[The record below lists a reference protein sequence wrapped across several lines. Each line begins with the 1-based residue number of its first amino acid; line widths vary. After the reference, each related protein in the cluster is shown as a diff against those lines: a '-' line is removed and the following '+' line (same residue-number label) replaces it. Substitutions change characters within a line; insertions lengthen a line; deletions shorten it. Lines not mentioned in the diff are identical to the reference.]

1 MTGQPPPLVQKFLDK
16 LSKSRDLSISLV
28 VHALLI
34 AIFGTAILFKVV
46 PEKPEFISSENNFV
60 SKTEPISKPK
70 EPTPDLT
77 VPPTTFTTQGPANT
91 PTETFDVI
99 KTSAPNLLVIN
110 QGVTKV
116 DAATVSDPAKLPP
129 PRDVTYADGLTPE
142 VKQAIKDFSE
152 VWKGSK
158 DGSRKIEYDFT
169 AYIGQYQGGNWN
181 STVRMSQGKIETGSL
196 PNLLYLMS
204 HWTKDRVRT
213 NYRNVQAIR
222 LDSDELFSVKPPF
235 IFLSGTRDFTLTEKE
250 VENLRKY
257 LRVGGCVW
265 GDSSVPGKNSRF
277 DIAFKREMRRVVGG
291 DQDFEPLPAGHP
303 LFSQAYFK
311 DVRSVPAGL
320 NSYQLPVT
328 ALKMF
333 GEVSVIYTAND
344 YGDMWQIGLDASGKI
359 DLRRNAAGQ
368 PIAINESLY
377 AQRDV
382 YVRNI
387 SEESLETSF
396 KFGANVVMHLLTRWQ
411 NRVGSS
417 SAL

>member
-16 LSKSRDLSISLV
+16 LSKSRDLSISLF

-46 PEKPEFISSENNFV
+46 PPPPDFKSSEPSFV
-60 SKTEPISKPK
+60 SK
-70 EPTPDLT
+70 
-77 VPPTTFTTQGPANT
+77 
-91 PTETFDVI
+91 
-99 KTSAPNLLVIN
+99 
-110 QGVTKV
+110 
-116 DAATVSDPAKLPP
+116 SDPVKKLVMDDAKLPAP
-129 PRDVTYADGLTPE
+129 PTDFTAPGTSTPTDTFNVISTPVPGPLVIHQGIKKVDSAQVTAPDQLPKTPSVTYADGLTPE
-142 VKQAIKDFSE
+142 AKQAIKDFSE

-158 DGSRKIEYDFT
+158 DGSRGPEYDFT

-181 STVRMSQGKIETGSL
+181 STVRMSQGKIEAGSL

-204 HWTKDRVRT
+204 HWSKDRVRT
-213 NYRNVQAIR
+213 NYRNVQAVR
-222 LDSDELFSVKPPF
+222 LDSDELFSVRPPF
-235 IFLSGTRDFTLTEKE
+235 IFLTGTRDFTLTEKE

-265 GDSSVPGKNSRF
+265 GDSSVPGKRSRF

-311 DVRSVPAGL
+311 DVKSVPAGL
-320 NSYQLPVT
+320 NSYQLPVL

-344 YGDMWQIGLDASGKI
+344 YGDMWQIGLDANGKI
-359 DLRRNAAGQ
+359 DLRRNASGQ
-368 PIAINESLY
+368 PVAINDTLY

-387 SEESLETSF
+387 SQESLETSF
-396 KFGANVVMHLLTRWQ
+396 KFGTNVVMHLLTRWQ
-411 NRVGSS
+411 NRVGSA

>member
-16 LSKSRDLSISLV
+16 LSKSRDLSISLF

-46 PEKPEFISSENNFV
+46 PSPPDFKSSEPSFV
-60 SKTEPISKPK
+60 GKSEPVKKLVMDDANLPAPPTDFTVPGTSVPTDTFNVISTPMPGPLVIHQGIKKVGSAQVAAPDQLSKTS
-70 EPTPDLT
+70 
-77 VPPTTFTTQGPANT
+77 
-91 PTETFDVI
+91 
-99 KTSAPNLLVIN
+99 S
-110 QGVTKV
+110 
-116 DAATVSDPAKLPP
+116 
-129 PRDVTYADGLTPE
+129 VTYADGLTPE
-142 VKQAIKDFSE
+142 IKQAIRESAE
-152 VWKGSK
+152 IWKGSK
-158 DGSRKIEYDFT
+158 DGSRGPEYDFT

-204 HWTKDRVRT
+204 HWSKDKVRT
-213 NYRNVQAIR
+213 NYRNVQAVR
-222 LDSDELFSVKPPF
+222 LDSDELFSVRPPF
-235 IFLSGTRDFTLTEKE
+235 IFLTGTRDFTLTEKE

-265 GDSSVPGKNSRF
+265 GDSSVPGKRSRF

-311 DVRSVPAGL
+311 DVKSVPAGL
-320 NSYQLPVT
+320 NSYQLPVL

-333 GEVSVIYTAND
+333 GEISVIYTAND
-344 YGDMWQIGLDASGKI
+344 YGDMWQIGLDANGKI
-359 DLRRNAAGQ
+359 DLRRNASGQ
-368 PIAINESLY
+368 PVAVNDTLY

-387 SEESLETSF
+387 SQESLETSF
-396 KFGANVVMHLLTRWQ
+396 KFGTNVVMHLLTRWQ
-411 NRVGSS
+411 NRVGSA